1 MTGINRL
8 RQEEVRIAG
17 GRSLT
22 LSTVLLPGGTFESL
36 LFDKATGEEVD
47 IFDGPGD
54 EDLALRM
61 HEMLKE
67 RYHVPEP
74 RGKYKKLSDDLKA
87 AMEYGRAHAGT
98 DDGGTCNFDAPCIP
112 AKGWKE
118 SLVKNAA
125 REVGIGAST
134 WKLGGEKA
142 FVFSVPDVGQ
152 GYTRTRAA
160 EAACDYLK
168 AHGYP
173 AGMYYQM
180 D

>member
-22 LSTVLLPGGTFESL
+22 LSTVLFPDGKFETL
-36 LFDKATGEEVD
+36 LFDEKTGEELD
-47 IFDGPGD
+47 MLDGMG
-54 EDLALRM
+54 EDMAIYSFK
-61 HEMLKE
+61 MLKE
-67 RYHVPEP
+67 RHEVKEP
-74 RGKYKKLSDDLKA
+74 RGKYKKLADDLKA

-125 REVGIGAST
+125 REAGIGAST
-134 WKLGGEKA
+134 WKLGSEKA
-142 FVFSVPDVGQ
+142 FVFSVPGVGQ

-160 EAACDYLK
+160 EAARDYLK